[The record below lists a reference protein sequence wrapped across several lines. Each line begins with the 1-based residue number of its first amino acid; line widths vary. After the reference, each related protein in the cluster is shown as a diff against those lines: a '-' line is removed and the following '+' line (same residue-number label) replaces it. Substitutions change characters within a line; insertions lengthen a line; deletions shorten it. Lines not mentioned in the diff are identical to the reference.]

1 MIDSISVVVTNALRT
16 CCDSTNALGVT
27 SHTKKNT
34 FKLTLHF
41 STFADLARVAMPKT
55 IIFEVGV
62 LRTDGQIQFER
73 VRAPLETWPEICEEV
88 EWPGIR
94 KKLQE
99 FCRKREWPF
108 KVKYQNL
115 QNDEDMLED
124 LHDPSSL
131 RKLFELHGKAML
143 GVSVKLPVFLFADP
157 TNGTSS
163 FGKEAKDIVL
173 EVKEQDSLVLLKL
186 QSDCLLG
193 KGGFGNVWRA
203 RDRETEIEYAVKISL
218 PGAGSQKSME
228 MEIEALKQLNH
239 PNIMK
244 ILKHGYA
251 DPTNDRLPAYMMYL
265 GRCSVANLLETGWHN
280 KEAAEAADRDISSA
294 LEHFHAA
301 GLVHMDVTPGNWL
314 VTSKSIATSG
324 ETQLELSLIDAG
336 LVGRLNKDLVTKVCT
351 RQYAHPLQ
359 TIGIRGISFPHP
371 RDKFVC
377 PFYDRYGMQKAIL
390 QLNSS
395 DSDKATLSDK
405 QLLQRASRTLAR
417 NKELVLEAVQQDG
430 MALHF
435 AHEEVRS
442 DKEVVTKAVEKNG
455 FVLKF
460 ASETSRGDKE
470 IVMQAVRQNGRAL
483 QFASGTLRGDKD
495 VVMAAV
501 RQNSMALEFA
511 SGTLLGEK
519 ELVMEAIQQNG
530 RALTYVSKELRGEKE
545 IVKVAIR
552 TDGNLLSLASEA
564 LRSDKEVVVEAVRK
578 NGHALQFASQTLRGD
593 KEVVMEA
600 VQQNGTALKYASK
613 TLQVEKDVVTVAVR
627 QKNTSCDTPS

>member
-1 MIDSISVVVTNALRT
+1 
-16 CCDSTNALGVT
+16 
-27 SHTKKNT
+27 
-34 FKLTLHF
+34 
-41 STFADLARVAMPKT
+41 
-55 IIFEVGV
+55 
-62 LRTDGQIQFER
+62 
-73 VRAPLETWPEICEEV
+73 
-88 EWPGIR
+88 
-94 KKLQE
+94 
-99 FCRKREWPF
+99 
-108 KVKYQNL
+108 
-115 QNDEDMLED
+115 
-124 LHDPSSL
+124 
-131 RKLFELHGKAML
+131 
-143 GVSVKLPVFLFADP
+143 
-157 TNGTSS
+157 
-163 FGKEAKDIVL
+163 
-173 EVKEQDSLVLLKL
+173 
-186 QSDCLLG
+186 
-193 KGGFGNVWRA
+193 
-203 RDRETEIEYAVKISL
+203 
-218 PGAGSQKSME
+218 
-228 MEIEALKQLNH
+228 
-239 PNIMK
+239 MK

-314 VTSKSIATSG
+314 VTSKSITSG

-359 TIGIRGISFPHP
+359 TIGIRGISFLHL
-371 RDKFVC
+371 RFQQDKFVC
-377 PFYDRYGMQKAIL
+377 PFYDRYGMHKAIL

-417 NKELVLEAVQQDG
+417 NKELILEAVQQDG

-455 FVLKF
+455 FALQF
-460 ASETSRGDKE
+460 ASETSQGDKE

-483 QFASGTLRGDKD
+483 QFASGT
-495 VVMAAV
+495 
-501 RQNSMALEFA
+501 
-511 SGTLLGEK
+511 
-519 ELVMEAIQQNG
+519 
-530 RALTYVSKELRGEKE
+530 LRGEKE

-564 LRSDKEVVVEAVRK
+564 LRGDKEVVVEAVRK

-613 TLQVEKDVVTVAVR
+613 TLQVDKDVVTVAVR
-627 QKNTSCDTPS
+627 QKKNTSRDTPS

>member
-1 MIDSISVVVTNALRT
+1 
-16 CCDSTNALGVT
+16 
-27 SHTKKNT
+27 
-34 FKLTLHF
+34 
-41 STFADLARVAMPKT
+41 MPKKT

-62 LRTDGQIQFER
+62 LSTDGQIQALER
-73 VRAPLETWPEICEEV
+73 VRAPLETWPEIREEV

-115 QNDEDMLED
+115 KNDEEMLED

-131 RKLFELHGKAML
+131 RNLFELHGKAML
-143 GVSVKLPVFLFADP
+143 GASVKLPVFLFADP
-157 TNGTSS
+157 TNGNSS

-173 EVKEQDSLVLLKL
+173 ELKERDSRVLLKL

-218 PGAGSQKSME
+218 PDARSQKSME
-228 MEIEALKQLNH
+228 MEIKALKQLNH
-239 PNIMK
+239 PSIMK

-314 VTSKSIATSG
+314 VTSKSITSG

-359 TIGIRGISFPHP
+359 TIGIRGISFLHL
-371 RDKFVC
+371 RFQQDKFVC
-377 PFYDRYGMQKAIL
+377 PFYDRYGMHKAIL

-417 NKELVLEAVQQDG
+417 NKELILEAVQQDG

-455 FVLKF
+455 FALQF
-460 ASETSRGDKE
+460 ASETSQGDKE

-519 ELVMEAIQQNG
+519 E
-530 RALTYVSKELRGEKE
+530 

-564 LRSDKEVVVEAVRK
+564 LRGDKEVVVEAVRK

-613 TLQVEKDVVTVAVR
+613 TLQVDKDVVTVAVR
-627 QKNTSCDTPS
+627 QKKNTSRDTPS